1 MGVSARALA
10 TIAALTSVV
19 LLAAG
24 CGGSD
29 EVKPKWNGNDGGA
42 GGPSAS
48 ASADLPTA
56 AFAAPADGASNVS
69 TATELSLQ
77 GGPGASAQVTLTD
90 ASGAA
95 VAGALRSDGTS
106 WVPGTQLKYG
116 TQYTASVTSAGDPAG
131 KKITFTTMAKPGKT
145 VNVSTAIT
153 DNKTY
158 GVGMPIVVRFG
169 SSVPKEMRAAVEKR
183 LLVTSDPPQVG
194 TWYWFDGGEVHY
206 RPKEY
211 WQSGTKINVRL
222 AVGGLQLTK
231 NGWGTKD
238 VTSTFTIGDKIVMT
252 TDDKTHQMTV
262 EQNGQVIKTL
272 PVSLGKPKTPS
283 SSGNMVVMD
292 KNQSE
297 LFVGTD
303 PDDPYRETVYW
314 TQRMTSGGEYIHSA
328 PWSVDSQGKR
338 NVSHG
343 CTNVSEANA
352 KYLYNLT
359 KIGDVVIV
367 KNTTRKLAWGNGW
380 TDWDKSWDEYVK
392 GSALPAPADTA
403 NPGTSA
409 SASTS
414 AGASA
419 PASAPAA

>member
-19 LLAAG
+19 VLAAG
-24 CGGSD
+24 CSGDDSG
-29 EVKPKWNGNDGGA
+29 KPKWSGAEPSA

-48 ASADLPTA
+48 ASAAELPKA
-56 AFAAPADGASNVS
+56 AFAAPADGSSNVS

-77 GGPGASAQVTLTD
+77 AEPGANAQVTLTD
-90 ASGAA
+90 AAGAA
-95 VAGALRSDGTS
+95 VNGGLSADGKA

-116 TQYTASVTSAGDPAG
+116 TQYTATVTSAGDTAG
-131 KKITFTTMAKPGKT
+131 KKVTFTTMAKPGKT
-145 VNVSTAIT
+145 VNVSTAVA

-158 GVGMPIVVRFG
+158 GVGLPIVVRFG
-169 SSVPKEMRAAVEKR
+169 SSVPQEMRAAVEKR
-183 LLVTSDPPQVG
+183 LIVTTTPPQVG
-194 TWYWFDGGEVHY
+194 TWYWFNGGEVHY

-231 NGWGTKD
+231 TGWGSKD
-238 VTSTFTIGDKIVMT
+238 VTSTFSIGDRIVMT

-262 EQNGQVIKTL
+262 EQNGQVIKTM
-272 PVSLGKPKTPS
+272 PVSLGKAKTPS

-328 PWSVDSQGKR
+328 PWSVGDQGKR

-343 CTNVSEANA
+343 CTNVSESNA

-367 KNTTRKLAWGNGW
+367 KNTTRKLSWGNGW
-380 TDWDKSWDEYVK
+380 TDWEKPWDEYLK

-403 NPGTSA
+403 APSTSA
-409 SASTS
+409 ST
-414 AGASA
+414 SA

>member
-19 LLAAG
+19 VLAAA
-24 CGGSD
+24 CSSND
-29 EVKPKWNGNDGGA
+29 DSAKPKWTGNDSSA

-48 ASADLPTA
+48 ASPAELPKA
-56 AFAAPADGASNVS
+56 AFAAPTDGANNVS

-77 GGPGASAQVTLTD
+77 ADPGSNAQVTLTD

-95 VAGALRSDGTS
+95 VAGGVSADGKS
-106 WVPGTQLKYG
+106 WIPGSQLKYG
-116 TQYTASVTSAGDPAG
+116 TQYTATVTSAGDTAG
-131 KKITFTTMAKPGKT
+131 KKVSFTTMAKPGKT
-145 VNVSTAIT
+145 VNVSTAVA

-158 GVGMPIVVRFG
+158 GVGLPIVVRFG
-169 SSVPKEMRAAVEKR
+169 SSVPSEMRAAVEKR
-183 LLVTSDPPQVG
+183 LIVTATPPQVG
-194 TWYWFDGGEVHY
+194 TWYWFNGGEVHY
-206 RPKEY
+206 RPKDY

-231 NGWGTKD
+231 TGWGSKD
-238 VTSTFTIGDKIVMT
+238 VTSTFSIGDKIVMT

-262 EQNGQVIKTL
+262 EQNGQVIKTM
-272 PVSLGKPKTPS
+272 PVSLGKAKTPS

-292 KNQSE
+292 KNESE

-328 PWSVDSQGKR
+328 PWSVGDQGKR

-343 CTNVSEANA
+343 CTNVSESNA

-367 KNTTRKLAWGNGW
+367 KNTTRKLAWANGW
-380 TDWDKSWDEYVK
+380 TDWDKPWDEYVK
-392 GSALPAPADTA
+392 GSALPPPAAEVIPSTSTSA
-403 NPGTSA
+403 VPSA
-409 SASTS
+409 SAS
-414 AGASA
+414 A
-419 PASAPAA
+419 

>member
-10 TIAALTSVV
+10 TIAAFTGVV
-19 LLAAG
+19 VLAAG
-24 CGGSD
+24 CSGDSD
-29 EVKPKWNGNDGGA
+29 SSKPKWNGTGSSA

-48 ASADLPTA
+48 ASAELPSA
-56 AFAAPADGASNVS
+56 AFAEPADGASNVP
-69 TATELSLQ
+69 TATELSLRT
-77 GGPGASAQVTLTD
+77 GPGANAQVTLTD
-90 ASGAA
+90 TTGAQVAGSLRADGAA
-95 VAGALRSDGTS
+95 
-106 WVPGTQLKYG
+106 WVPGSQLKYG
-116 TQYTASVTSAGDPAG
+116 TQYTATVTSAGDTAG
-131 KKITFTTMAKPGKT
+131 KKITFTTMAKPAKT

-153 DNKTY
+153 DNKVY

-169 SSVPKEMRAAVEKR
+169 SSVPQEMRAAVEQR
-183 LLVTSDPPQVG
+183 LIVTSDPPQTG
-194 TWYWFDGGEVHY
+194 TWHWFNGGEIHY
-206 RPKEY
+206 RTKEY
-211 WQSGTKINVRL
+211 WKPNTKINVRL

-231 NGWGTKD
+231 TGWGTKD
-238 VTSTFTIGDKIVMT
+238 VTSTFSIGDSIVMT

-262 EQNGQVIKTL
+262 EQNGTVIKTL

-314 TQRMTSGGEYIHSA
+314 TQRMTSGGEYIHAA
-328 PWSVDSQGKR
+328 PWSVGDQGKR

-392 GSALPAPADTA
+392 GSALPAPAGTA
-403 NPGTSA
+403 
-409 SASTS
+409 
-414 AGASA
+414 ASA
-419 PASAPAA
+419 PASAPASASAPAA

>member
-10 TIAALTSVV
+10 TIAALTGVV
-19 LLAAG
+19 VLAAG
-24 CGGSD
+24 CSND
-29 EVKPKWNGNDGGA
+29 EVKPKWTGADSSA

-48 ASADLPTA
+48 ASAAELPKA
-56 AFAAPADGASNVS
+56 AFAAPNDGANDVS
-69 TATELSLQ
+69 TATDLSLQ
-77 GGPGASAQVTLTD
+77 AEPGANAQVTLTD

-95 VAGALRSDGTS
+95 VAGGLSSDGKA

-116 TQYTASVTSAGDPAG
+116 TQYTATVTSAGDTAG
-131 KKITFTTMAKPGKT
+131 KKVSFTTMAKPGKT
-145 VNVSTAIT
+145 VNVSTAVS

-169 SSVPKEMRAAVEKR
+169 SSVPQDMRAAVEKR
-183 LLVTSDPPQVG
+183 LIVTTTPPQVG
-194 TWYWFDGGEVHY
+194 TWYWFSGGEVHY

-231 NGWGTKD
+231 NGWGSKD
-238 VTSTFTIGDKIVMT
+238 VTSTFNIGDKIVMT

-262 EQNGQVIKTL
+262 EQNGTVIKTV
-272 PVSLGKPKTPS
+272 PVSLGKAKTPS

-303 PDDPYRETVYW
+303 PSDPYRETVYW
-314 TQRMTSGGEYIHSA
+314 TQRITSGGEYIHA
-328 PWSVDSQGKR
+328 ADWSEGDQGKR

-343 CTNVSEANA
+343 CTNVSVSNA

-380 TDWDKSWDEYVK
+380 TDWDKSWDEFVK
-392 GSALPAPADTA
+392 GSALPPPADTTASPSA
-403 NPGTSA
+403 NPAVSA
-409 SASTS
+409 SAS
-414 AGASA
+414 A
-419 PASAPAA
+419 

>member
-19 LLAAG
+19 VLAAG
-24 CGGSD
+24 CSGDDSG
-29 EVKPKWNGNDGGA
+29 KPKWSGAEPSA

-48 ASADLPTA
+48 ASAAELPKA
-56 AFAAPADGASNVS
+56 AFAAPTDGSSNVS

-77 GGPGASAQVTLTD
+77 AEPGSNAQVSLTD
-90 ASGAA
+90 AAGAA
-95 VAGALRSDGTS
+95 VNGGLSADGKA

-116 TQYTASVTSAGDPAG
+116 TQYTATVTSAGDTVG
-131 KKITFTTMAKPGKT
+131 KKVTFTTMAKPGKT
-145 VNVSTAIT
+145 VNVSTAVA

-169 SSVPKEMRAAVEKR
+169 SSVPQEMRAAVEKR
-183 LLVTSDPPQVG
+183 LIVSSNPPQVG
-194 TWYWFDGGEVHY
+194 TWYWFNGGEVHY

-231 NGWGTKD
+231 TGWGSKD
-238 VTSTFTIGDKIVMT
+238 VTSTFSIGDKIVMT

-262 EQNGQVIKTL
+262 EQNGQVIKTM
-272 PVSLGKPKTPS
+272 PVSLGKAKTPS

-328 PWSVDSQGKR
+328 PWSVGDQGKR

-343 CTNVSEANA
+343 CTNVSESNA
-352 KYLYNLT
+352 KFLYNLT

-380 TDWDKSWDEYVK
+380 TDWDKSWDEFVK
-392 GSALPAPADTA
+392 GSALPPPADTA
-403 NPGTSA
+403 A
-409 SASTS
+409 SPS
-414 AGASA
+414 ASA
-419 PASAPAA
+419 PASANPSVSASN

>member
-19 LLAAG
+19 VLAAA
-24 CGGSD
+24 CSD
-29 EVKPKWNGNDGGA
+29 DAVQTKWTGADSSA

-48 ASADLPTA
+48 ASNESPKAT
-56 AFAAPADGASNVS
+56 FAAPADGAGDVS
-69 TATELSLQ
+69 TAAELSLQ
-77 GGPGASAQVTLTD
+77 AGPGANATVALTD
-90 ASGAA
+90 ASGAT
-95 VAGALRSDGTS
+95 VAGALRSDGTT
-106 WVPGTQLKYG
+106 WVPGSQLKYG
-116 TQYTASVTSAGDPAG
+116 TQYTATVTSAGDTAG

-158 GVGMPIVVRFG
+158 GVAMPIVVRFG
-169 SSVPKEMRAAVEKR
+169 SSVPADMRASVEKR
-183 LLVTSDPPQVG
+183 LLVTTTPAQVG
-194 TWYWFDGGEVHY
+194 TWNWFNGGEIHY
-206 RPKEY
+206 RPKDY
-211 WQSGTKINVRL
+211 WQSGTKIDVRL

-231 NGWGTKD
+231 NGWGVKD

-262 EQNGQVIKTL
+262 EQNGQVIKTV
-272 PVSLGKPKTPS
+272 PVSLGKAKTPS

-297 LFVGTD
+297 LFVSTD
-303 PDDPYRETVYW
+303 PSDPYRETVYW

-343 CTNVSEANA
+343 CTNVSENNA

-367 KNTTRKLAWGNGW
+367 KNTTRHLAWGNGW

-392 GSALPAPADTA
+392 GSALPPPAATA
-403 NPGTSA
+403 TADPGA

-414 AGASA
+414 ASAGASA
-419 PASAPAA
+419 SAPGA

>member
-10 TIAALTSVV
+10 TIATLTSVV
-19 LLAAG
+19 LLAAA
-24 CGGSD
+24 CGD
-29 EVKPKWNGNDGGA
+29 DVTPKWNGAGGGA

-48 ASADLPTA
+48 ASSEQSKAV
-56 AFAAPADGASNVS
+56 FAAPQDGAGNVS

-77 GGPGASAQVTLTD
+77 AGPGANAAVTLTD
-90 ASGAA
+90 A
-95 VAGALRSDGTS
+95 AGGTVEGTLGTDGSTWIPS
-106 WVPGTQLKYG
+106 TQLKYG
-116 TQYTASVTSAGDPAG
+116 TQYTATVTSAGDKDG

-169 SSVPKEMRAAVEKR
+169 SSVPADMRAAVEKR
-183 LLVTSDPPQVG
+183 LIVKADPPQVG
-194 TWYWFDGGEVHY
+194 TWYWFNGGEVHY

-238 VTSTFTIGDKIVMT
+238 VTSTFSIGDKIVMT

-262 EQNGQVIKTL
+262 EQNGQVIKTV
-272 PVSLGKPKTPS
+272 PVSLGKAKTPS

-297 LFVGTD
+297 LFVSTD
-303 PDDPYRETVYW
+303 PSDPYRETVYW
-314 TQRMTSGGEYIHSA
+314 TQRITSGGEYIHA
-328 PWSVDSQGKR
+328 ADWSEGDQGKR

-343 CTNVSEANA
+343 CTNVSVANA

-367 KNTTRKLAWGNGW
+367 KNTTRKLSWANGW
-380 TDWDKSWDEYVK
+380 TDWDKSWDDYVK
-392 GSALPAPADTA
+392 GSALGAPSDVAGPGVSGSASPA
-403 NPGTSA
+403 TSA
-409 SASTS
+409 SAS
-414 AGASA
+414 G
-419 PASAPAA
+419 PAA

>member
-10 TIAALTSVV
+10 TIAALTGVAV
-19 LLAAG
+19 LAAG
-24 CGGSD
+24 CSND
-29 EVKPKWNGNDGGA
+29 EVKPKWTGTDASG

-48 ASADLPTA
+48 ASAELPKA
-56 AFAAPADGASNVS
+56 AFAAPTDGASDVS

-77 GGPGASAQVTLTD
+77 ATPGANAQVSLTD
-90 ASGAA
+90 ASGAT
-95 VAGALRSDGTS
+95 VAGGLRPDGTT
-106 WVPGTQLKYG
+106 WVPAAQLKYG
-116 TQYTASVTSAGDPAG
+116 TQYTATVSSAGDTAG

-145 VNVSTAIT
+145 VNVSTGIS

-158 GVGMPIVVRFG
+158 GVAMPIVVRFG
-169 SSVPKEMRAAVEKR
+169 SSVPQELRASVEKR
-183 LLVTSDPPQVG
+183 LLVTADPPQVG
-194 TWYWFDGGEVHY
+194 TWHWFNGGEIHY

-211 WQSGTKINVRL
+211 WTTGTKINVRL

-231 NGWGTKD
+231 TGWGTKD
-238 VTSTFTIGDKIVMT
+238 VTSTFSIGDKIVMT

-262 EQNGQVIKTL
+262 EQNGQVVKTI
-272 PVSLGKPKTPS
+272 PVSLGKAKTPS
-283 SSGNMVVMD
+283 SSGHMVVMD

-343 CTNVSEANA
+343 CTNVSESNA
-352 KYLYNLT
+352 KFLYNLT
-359 KIGDVVIV
+359 KIGDIVIV
-367 KNTTRKLAWGNGW
+367 KNTPRKLAWGNGW

-392 GSALPAPADTA
+392 GSALPPQTA
-403 NPGTSA
+403 TA
-409 SASTS
+409 SPS
-414 AGASA
+414 GSA
-419 PASAPAA
+419 PASASASGSASAPAA

>member
-10 TIAALTSVV
+10 TIATLSSVV
-19 LLAAG
+19 VLAAA
-24 CGGSD
+24 CGND
-29 EVKPKWNGNDGGA
+29 DVTPKWNGAGGSA

-48 ASADLPTA
+48 ASNEQSKV
-56 AFAAPADGASNVS
+56 AFAAPADGANNVS

-77 GGPGASAQVTLTD
+77 AGPGANATVTLTD
-90 ASGAA
+90 A
-95 VAGALRSDGTS
+95 AGAPVEGGLRTDGTAWIPS
-106 WVPGTQLKYG
+106 SQLKYG
-116 TQYTASVTSAGDPAG
+116 TQYTATVTSAGDKDG
-131 KKITFTTMAKPGKT
+131 KKVTFTTMAKPGKT
-145 VNVSTAIT
+145 VNVSTGVT

-169 SSVPKEMRAAVEKR
+169 SSVPKEMQAAVEKR
-183 LLVTSDPPQVG
+183 LIVKSDPPQVG
-194 TWYWFDGGEVHY
+194 TWYWFNGGEVHY

-211 WQSGTKINVRL
+211 WQSGTKISVRL

-238 VTSTFTIGDKIVMT
+238 VTSTFAIGDRIVMT

-262 EQNGQVIKTL
+262 EQNGQVIKTV
-272 PVSLGKPKTPS
+272 PVSLGKSKTPS

-297 LFVGTD
+297 LFVSTD
-303 PDDPYRETVYW
+303 PSDPYRETVYW
-314 TQRMTSGGEYIHSA
+314 TQRLTSGGEYIHA
-328 PWSVDSQGKR
+328 ADWSEGDQGKR

-343 CTNVSEANA
+343 CTNVSVNNA

-367 KNTTRKLAWGNGW
+367 KNTTRKLSWGNGW

-392 GSALPAPADTA
+392 GSALGAPVETA
-403 NPGTSA
+403 QAAASPSVSA
-409 SASTS
+409 SA
-414 AGASA
+414 
-419 PASAPAA
+419 P